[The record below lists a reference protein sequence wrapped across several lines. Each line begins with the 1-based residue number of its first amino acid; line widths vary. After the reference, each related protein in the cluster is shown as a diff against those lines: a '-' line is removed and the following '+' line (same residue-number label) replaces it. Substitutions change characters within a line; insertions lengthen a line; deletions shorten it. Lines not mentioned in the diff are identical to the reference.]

1 MIDHV
6 SIAVRDLESATRF
19 YQDALAPLGYT
30 LREVR
35 AKTVAFGKKYS
46 EFWLNLRPDAMPLP
60 EDNGSHVA
68 LRASS
73 AEAVKALPDRVRT
86 ISPAVSGFGVIV
98 KSRVAVPG

>member
-46 EFWLNLRPDAMPLP
+46 EFWLNLLPDAMPLP
-60 EDNGSHVA
+60 DWSWVRSRRCWQRHRLKWNSA
-68 LRASS
+68 IRINSS
-73 AEAVKALPDRVRT
+73 RLADWK
-86 ISPAVSGFGVIV
+86 
-98 KSRVAVPG
+98 